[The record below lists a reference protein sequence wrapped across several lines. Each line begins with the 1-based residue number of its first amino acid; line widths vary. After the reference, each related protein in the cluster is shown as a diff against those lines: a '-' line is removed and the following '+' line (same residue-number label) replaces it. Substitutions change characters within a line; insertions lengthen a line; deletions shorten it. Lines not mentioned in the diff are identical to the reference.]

1 MRLTPPIRFALLAI
15 LLGACSGGDEAPATV
30 GAPAAGGAEEPAA
43 RSAPAAAPRD
53 DARAEADPSLPAGTV
68 RGVITLAGTP
78 PARKPIAMGGVAGC
92 QHDGQVLT
100 ESVVA
105 EGGKLANVF
114 VHVKQG
120 LAAEH
125 VPPPPADPA
134 VLDQRGCVYVP
145 HVLGV
150 RAGQPLVVHNS
161 DPASHNVNARP
172 KRPKNDAFNK
182 VQPPKGADIQ
192 VVFPEPEV
200 AISFE
205 CNLHPWMRSWVAVVE
220 NPFFAVS
227 GQDGGFEI
235 AGLPPGRYVLE
246 AWHEVYGRR
255 SLAVELPEAGGAR
268 VEIGYAAK

>member
-1 MRLTPPIRFALLAI
+1 MRDSAVRFALLAV
-15 LLGACSGGDEAPATV
+15 LLAACSGGEQPEAPAPTAAAAE
-30 GAPAAGGAEEPAA
+30 GEEAPARATPAGQA
-43 RSAPAAAPRD
+43 RDA
-53 DARAEADPSLPAGTV
+53 ARAEADPSLPAGTV

-78 PARKPIAMGGVAGC
+78 PPRKPIAMGGVAGC
-92 QHDGQVLT
+92 QHDGEVLT

-105 EGGKLANVF
+105 SGGKLANVF
-114 VHVKQG
+114 VRVKDG
-120 LAAEH
+120 LAAED
-125 VPPPPADPA
+125 VPPPPVEPA

-150 RAGQPLVVHNS
+150 RAGQPLVIHNG

-172 KRPKNDAFNK
+172 KRPKNEAFNK
-182 VQPPKGADIQ
+182 VQPPQGADIQ

-227 GQDGGFEI
+227 AADGGFEI

-255 SLAVELPEAGGAR
+255 SLPVEVPESGGAR
-268 VEIGYAAK
+268 VEIGYTAK